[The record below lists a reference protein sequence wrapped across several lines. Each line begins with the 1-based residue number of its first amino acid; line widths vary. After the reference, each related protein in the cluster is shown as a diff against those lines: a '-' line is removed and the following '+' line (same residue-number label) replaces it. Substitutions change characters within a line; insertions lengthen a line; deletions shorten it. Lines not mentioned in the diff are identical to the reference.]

1 MDFKLI
7 EEIVLSD
14 YKNNKKIEEITKDL
28 NNNKTNNYYLKS
40 LSNKYNE
47 SIKEYELSNN
57 TNDFSQN
64 LISKIFL
71 EDPGVNIIHLN
82 ENMIK
87 FINIKSVILPE
98 NENNEKNSY
107 TLTNEL
113 KSSFGNELMKKV
125 NISTNDSLINAIIDR
140 Y

>member
-1 MDFKLI
+1 M
-7 EEIVLSD
+7 
-14 YKNNKKIEEITKDL
+14 
-28 NNNKTNNYYLKS
+28 
-40 LSNKYNE
+40 
-47 SIKEYELSNN
+47 
-57 TNDFSQN
+57 
-64 LISKIFL
+64 ISKIFL
-71 EDPGVNIIHLN
+71 EDPGVNIIQLD

-87 FINIKSVILPE
+87 FINIKSVILPK

-107 TLTNEL
+107 ALTNEL